1 MNMTETTEKTIEV
14 TEKPYH
20 FRDLSSKDVFLM
32 FKIISKIGINEFMDC
47 FDKNGVL
54 SVIQNMTA
62 EEKDSDSG
70 AMLAAASV
78 LLEVANVILGNMH
91 KCEDDIYQL
100 LATTSNLTVKE
111 ITAEG
116 NGVMFV
122 EMVVDFVKKPEFPDF
137 FRAVSKLFK

>member
-32 FKIISKIGINEFMDC
+32 FRIISKIGINEFMDC

>member
-1 MNMTETTEKTIEV
+1 MTETAEKIIDV
-14 TEKPYH
+14 TEKPYT
-20 FRDLSSKDVFLM
+20 FRMLSSGDVFLM

-47 FDKNGVL
+47 FDKNGVM

-62 EEKDSDSG
+62 EEKETDSG

-78 LLEVANVILGNMH
+78 LLEVANVVMGNMH
-91 KCEDDIYQL
+91 KCEADIYQL
-100 LATTSNLTVKE
+100 LARTSNLTVEE

-122 EMVVDFVKKPEFPDF
+122 EMVIDFIKKPEFPDF
-137 FRAVSKLFK
+137 FKVVSRLFK

>member
-1 MNMTETTEKTIEV
+1 MTETTEKTIEV